1 MRLGRVLVGMAM
13 IALALPACGQQARR
27 ENAELRNRLGVLQQE
42 NLTLKSEAASL
53 RAHVEGLQRQLAE
66 LGRQKE
72 ALEEALRTAEA
83 RAAAQPGTKPPLKPR
98 RAS

>member
-1 MRLGRVLVGMAM
+1 MRYGSLALGALIVL
-13 IALALPACGQQARR
+13 LPACGQQAKR
-27 ENAELRNRLGVLQQE
+27 ENAELRDRLGALQQE
-42 NLTLKSEAASL
+42 NLLLKSDTASL
-53 RAHVEGLQRQLAE
+53 RADVQALKRQVEE

-72 ALEEALRTAEA
+72 ALEAALRAAEA

>member
-1 MRLGRVLVGMAM
+1 MRLGCGLLGVVM
-13 IALALPACGQQARR
+13 IVLALPACGQRAKQ
-27 ENAELRNRLGVLQQE
+27 ENAELRERLGAVQQE
-42 NLTLKSEAASL
+42 NVTLKSNAASL
-53 RAHVEGLQRQLAE
+53 RADVEMLKRQVEE

-72 ALEEALRTAEA
+72 ALEEALRIAEA